1 MTDTPLNHNVAQ
13 TGQSTLRHALN
24 PILTLKLLWMVK
36 EGIPFIAVFLIPA
49 LFFLALGWWVA
60 AGLCIALTAFMAF
73 FFRDPPRDCPK
84 DSRVVV
90 SPADG
95 RVVAASRIDERTDS
109 PTQISI
115 FLSPLDVHINR
126 APIGG
131 EIVDVAYKSGAFH
144 IASRDIASVENEQNI
159 VTIRGEELTIV
170 FRQIAGVL
178 ARRIVLWKK
187 KGDRVAMGERVGL
200 MKFSSRMD
208 VILPAEVD
216 VLVQK
221 GDRVIG
227 GVTILG
233 RLRSQ

>member
-1 MTDTPLNHNVAQ
+1 VA
-13 TGQSTLRHALN
+13 R
-24 PILTLKLLWMVK
+24 
-36 EGIPFIAVFLIPA
+36 EGIPFIAIFLIPA
-49 LFFLALGWWVA
+49 LGFLVLGWWVA
-60 AGLCIALTAFMAF
+60 AALCLVLTAFMAF
-73 FFRDPPRDCPK
+73 FFRDPARDCPQ
-84 DSRVVV
+84 DSRIVV

-95 RVVAASRIDERTDS
+95 RVVASNRVDERLDNS

-131 EIVDVAYKSGAFH
+131 EIIDVAYKPGAFH
-144 IASRDIASVENEQNI
+144 VASRDIASVENEQNI

-200 MKFSSRMD
+200 MKFGSRMD
-208 VILPAEVD
+208 VILPSEVE

-227 GVTILG
+227 GVSVLG
-233 RLRSQ
+233 SLRK